1 MLTFQR
7 TSRNKLMEQ
16 TGQTGNLWPVCV
28 MLQKLQLLFCDV
40 LILCDEVIAFE
51 IMFMLTM
58 EDNTIKELMGIV
70 VLKNIFK

>member
-7 TSRNKLMEQ
+7 RCRNKMMEQ
-16 TGQTGNLWPVCV
+16 AGQTGNLWPVCV
-28 MLQKLQLLFCDV
+28 MLQKLQLLFCCT
-40 LILCDEVIAFE
+40 LILCDKVIAFE

-58 EDNTIKELMGIV
+58 EDNTIKELRGIV